1 MTSKVTG
8 GGMKSFDD
16 GKNVCNLEKSKS
28 KLKELWERQAS
39 KVKHGK
45 FTCPICKEV
54 FTGLSAMGAH
64 LKGHCT

>member
-1 MTSKVTG
+1 MRKTVEG
-8 GGMKSFDD
+8 GS
-16 GKNVCNLEKSKS
+16 VCNPEKGKS
-28 KLKELWERQAS
+28 KLRELWEKQAG